1 MTDHSDPSDG
11 EETATPQVAKGPE
24 GVRILG
30 AEEAQAVIEG
40 GTVGRRLGDDQPRF
54 GDVPPRP
61 DQSVRPTVS
70 FPSPQTGLPTTA
82 PGTRVDP
89 PGRGSA
95 ASGDEPSGPVPLP
108 HWTEPPTGELPRILP
123 EAEPVDVDDSGD
135 AWAHVSGLQPRFRS
149 DASDWHDNGF
159 AEGEL
164 SHQDDESLSAKAE
177 PVDDDAAFEEQVAL
191 RRRRRSRA
199 TTGSAARTDR
209 GGRAAARARQPLGSR
224 GKPEVAA
231 TGALGA
237 AAEAAEDVGTAPGGT
252 MRIGSGPAS
261 GGAGLAGA
269 VAAGGDP
276 LLFDDELHNP
286 TPRGGMPAMPD
297 SPLVRV
303 MTGVVLLVIA
313 LVCFTLGAWVTAG
326 LVTVIIGLAS
336 FECFDALRHQGSKP
350 ATLLGVMG
358 SVAMVVIA
366 YNEGERAFP
375 LVIGLMVIFTLLWYL
390 IEVVRTRPVIS
401 VAMTFLGFL
410 YVGVLGGFAGLI
422 LGLPENAVG
431 AIVGVALCAFA
442 YDIFGYVVGSQFGR
456 RPLMPAISP
465 NKTIEGLVGG
475 MLASVIVGVIVGA
488 IHKPAPWVTVK
499 QGLALGLV
507 VAVLA
512 PLGDLCESMLKRDL
526 GIKDFGA
533 ILPGHGGV
541 LDRFDGILFCLPGAY
556 YLVLYL
562 FF

>member
-1 MTDHSDPSDG
+1 VTDHSDPSDG
-11 EETATPQVAKGPE
+11 EETTTPQVTKGPE

-61 DQSVRPTVS
+61 DQSVHPTVS
-70 FPSPQTGLPTTA
+70 FPSPQTGLPNTTQ
-82 PGTRVDP
+82 GSRVEP
-89 PGRGSA
+89 PGRGA
-95 ASGDEPSGPVPLP
+95 GPADEPSGPVPLP

-123 EAEPVDVDDSGD
+123 EAEPVDVDENDD

-177 PVDDDAAFEEQVAL
+177 PVDDDAVFEEQVAL

-209 GGRAAARARQPLGSR
+209 AGRASARARQPIGSTP
-224 GKPEVAA
+224 KPDAA
-231 TGALGA
+231 AAALGA
-237 AAEAAEDVGTAPGGT
+237 AAAAEDLGTAPGGT

-269 VAAGGDP
+269 VPAGGDP
-276 LLFDDELHNP
+276 LLFDDEVHNP
-286 TPRGGMPAMPD
+286 TPRGGMPVMPD

-326 LVTVIIGLAS
+326 LITVIVGLAS

-358 SVAMVVIA
+358 SIAMVVIA

-375 LVIGLMVIFTLLWYL
+375 LVIGLMVVFTLLWYL

-401 VAMTFLGFL
+401 VAMTFLGFM

-422 LGLPENAVG
+422 LGLPQNAVG

-442 YDIFGYVVGSQFGR
+442 YDIFGYVVGSQFGK
-456 RPLMPAISP
+456 RPLFPAISP

-475 MLASVIVGVIVGA
+475 MLASVVVGVVIGA
-488 IHKPAPWVTVK
+488 IHKPAPWATVK

-541 LDRFDGILFCLPGAY
+541 LDRFDGVLFCLPGAY